1 MTKNAGGFDRIV
13 RIVIGIALLAWVAL
27 FDGPVWAWIGIL
39 PLATG
44 ALGFCALYSLLGIN
58 TCPVKK

>member
-13 RIVIGIALLAWVAL
+13 RIVVGIALLAWVAL